1 MLIVEFLPSL
11 TITILN
17 VIVPLFFGLLVKLED
32 YTEDVVIKLTLIRY
46 LVNLVDLFYYD
57 LLPCNRIRVMV
68 FNATFNNV
76 SGISWWSVVLVEETG
91 VPEKTTDLLQVTD
104 NLYRIMLYRVHLT
117 ISGIRTHNLY
127 NRKHEIQMW
136 MYSLV
141 HTACFCHHLYHVTC
155 THGVFLSSPLSCY
168 MYAWRV
174 SVITFIML
182 HVRS

>member
-68 FNATFNNV
+68 FNATFNNI
-76 SGISWWSVVLVEETG
+76 SAISWWLVVLVEETG

-104 NLYRIMLYRVHLT
+104 NLYRIMLYRVHFT

-127 NRKHEIQMW
+127 NRKHMKYKCGCI
-136 MYSLV
+136 V
-141 HTACFCHHLYHVTC
+141 
-155 THGVFLSSPLSCY
+155 
-168 MYAWRV
+168 
-174 SVITFIML
+174 
-182 HVRS
+182 

>member
-91 VPEKTTDLLQVTD
+91 LLGE
-104 NLYRIMLYRVHLT
+104 NL
-117 ISGIRTHNLY
+117 
-127 NRKHEIQMW
+127 
-136 MYSLV
+136 
-141 HTACFCHHLYHVTC
+141 
-155 THGVFLSSPLSCY
+155 
-168 MYAWRV
+168 
-174 SVITFIML
+174 
-182 HVRS
+182 